1 MPIYLAP
8 VLPRLAEQTGELLG
22 DPIVSWEQSQQPLLG
37 TPVGKFT
44 HMMQRVDPKRVE
56 AMVAASA
63 EPAES
68 APAAETVPYDSDA
81 PLLAEPLAE
90 TISFD
95 EFAKVDLRVARVVAA
110 EDVPAAKSS

>member
-1 MPIYLAP
+1 MAIYLAP
-8 VLPRLAEQTGELLG
+8 VLPRLAKQTGELLG
-22 DPIVSWEQSQQPLLG
+22 DPITSWEQSQRPLLG

-63 EPAES
+63 EPDQPEAAAES
-68 APAAETVPYDSDA
+68 VPFDNDA

-95 EFAKVDLRVARVVAA
+95 EFAKVDLRVVRVIAA
-110 EDVPAAKSS
+110 EDVPGRKSC